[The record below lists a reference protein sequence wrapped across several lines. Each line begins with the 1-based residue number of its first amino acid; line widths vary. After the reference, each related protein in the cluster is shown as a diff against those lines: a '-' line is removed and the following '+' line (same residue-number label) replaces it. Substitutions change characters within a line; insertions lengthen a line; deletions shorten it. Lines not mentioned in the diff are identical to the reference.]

1 MNTPSY
7 PGASP
12 KGALLT
18 DLMLET
24 FRLNGA
30 LLQAG
35 DRLVADIGLT
45 SARWQVLGAI
55 ALSDERLPVAHL
67 ARNMGLARQSVQRI
81 ANELAGEG
89 LVEFAPNPHHKR
101 AHLVVLTKKGWAA
114 YNAAIARHVPWVNG
128 LAKGVKAA
136 EIETALATLQVLRRQ
151 LERPGAMPTKE

>member
-1 MNTPSY
+1 MKPSSP
-7 PGASP
+7 PGASR

-45 SARWQVLGAI
+45 SARWQVMGAI
-55 ALSDERLPVAHL
+55 ALSDDRLPVAHL

-81 ANELAGEG
+81 ANELAADG

-101 AHLVVLTKKGWAA
+101 AHLVVLTKEGRAA
-114 YNAAIARHVPWVNG
+114 YAAAMDRHMPWANG
-128 LAKGVKAA
+128 LAKDLKAV
-136 EIETALATLQVLRRQ
+136 EIEEALTTLRKLRRQ
-151 LERPGAMPTKE
+151 LEG